1 MRDLSCPEQ
10 FYEIGCKVKLMW
22 TKDEIGDSEW
32 RPGWYVGEV
41 QQSDPDN
48 DVIMMSMMFQ
58 ACHLSG
64 IL

>member
-1 MRDLSCPEQ
+1 
-10 FYEIGCKVKLMW
+10 MW